1 MMRINIPGRD
11 VLEIHHLVLDMNG
24 TLSLDG
30 KLLEG
35 VSERIEALRSKLEI
49 LIVTADTQGTAQQIA
64 AGLGVQLHKIDAARQ
79 PEQKLAFIK
88 QLGSQVSAAIGNG
101 ANDAL
106 MLKEAALGICIVGP
120 EGAASEAIS
129 ACDVVVSD
137 INSALDLLLK
147 PKRLI
152 ATLRK

>member
-1 MMRINIPGRD
+1 MMRIDIPGRD
-11 VLEIHHLVLDMNG
+11 VLEIRHLVLDMNG

-30 KLLEG
+30 ELLGG
-35 VSERIEALRSKLEI
+35 VAERIEALRGKLEI
-49 LIVTADTQGTAQQIA
+49 LIITADTLGTAQQIA

-88 QLGSQVSAAIGNG
+88 QLGYQTTAAIGNG
-101 ANDAL
+101 ANDVL
-106 MLKEAALGICIVGP
+106 MLKKAVLGICIVGP
-120 EGAASEAIS
+120 EGAAWESVS

-137 INSALDLLLK
+137 INAALDLLLK

-152 ATLRK
+152 ATLRI